1 MEGTE
6 EMKKNVLVSDF
17 DWTSYLERQGWEASP
32 ESAFLHVEAS
42 LDNGVRENMIV
53 ERPLDSNPDKFWLAK
68 IDSVFGPLLKL
79 SWLGNDKQEIW
90 HDLSKEK
97 LYPLG
102 YCQMRKLHLE
112 APSSIAKLCPT
123 WQTLAK
129 KYLTDPSF
137 DTISMHFIE
146 DEGITPVERVKE
158 GMGVLVKHIS
168 ESKQVRMNE
177 ILL

>member
-1 MEGTE
+1 MDETVKME
-6 EMKKNVLVSDF
+6 KNVLVSDF
-17 DWTSYLERQGWEASP
+17 DWSSYLERQGLEASP
-32 ESAFLHVEAS
+32 ESSFIHVEAS

-68 IDSVFGPLLKL
+68 IDSVYGPLLKL
-79 SWLGNDKQEIW
+79 SWLASDDKQEIW

-112 APSSIAKLCPT
+112 PPPNIAELCPT
-123 WQTLAK
+123 WQSLAK

-137 DTISMHFIE
+137 DTISVHFME
-146 DEGITPVERVKE
+146 NEGITPVERVKE
-158 GMGVLVKHIS
+158 GMGILVKDVS
-168 ESKQVRMNE
+168 NAKQVRK
-177 ILL
+177 